1 MLVSVS
7 RAELI
12 LQLPFSVVKNSEG
25 TVEQN
30 VQVGRKVDDEE
41 YEDYDED
48 PDDELNECKYNPITK
63 VATCSE
69 IILI

>member
-1 MLVSVS
+1 MRLYS
-7 RAELI
+7 A
-12 LQLPFSVVKNSEG
+12 KNSEG

-30 VQVGRKVDDEE
+30 VQVGRKVDDTE

-63 VATCSE
+63 VACFIFFIESQ
-69 IILI
+69 L